1 MSRGGHALPR
11 GFGRGANLR
20 LSATS
25 SRIADGHAVSATIS
39 SGKTSTSPPDASFVC
54 SV

>member
-1 MSRGGHALPR
+1 MSWNRHALSR
-11 GFGRGANLR
+11 GFGRGVNLR
-20 LSATS
+20 LSGSS

-39 SGKTSTSPPDASFVC
+39 SGKTSTSPPEASFVC